1 MPNKENQTKNTEQI
15 QESQEEKLK
24 ERIVKSQENAEHKSQ
39 KLLPFLNE
47 KAEFHQSRIEAIDAK
62 TATRQVKIEK
72 NEAKI
77 QKLSAL
83 ADRLEDKNKILKATM
98 GNIPGIKQM
107 IERNEKKIR
116 KIREEKIPNRQ
127 NKIEKH
133 KDRISQLSK
142 KRDVISHKLNRV
154 IALNDTIKSFSIG
167 INKERREVFSD
178 ALDRFNKST
187 ADCLK
192 DKKNALEERKAV
204 LISTYSMEE
213 TSVLDKLKLQNE
225 LNDVNEQI
233 SVLDNKIH
241 KISQP
246 EKFYS
251 EQSNEVID
259 AAMNVTENKLNEIA
273 DKDEISMPDVA
284 EEVITEAKSLE
295 NKEKSEIY
303 QTSENYL
310 KNAEMAVEDD
320 YNMIDGIINNGS
332 KEELLDTQK
341 ELSETLSAMQEIVAT
356 KYMMPS
362 IKKDTAKEIPKV
374 EAQLAAVNAALEAF
388 ISPVEQKKAEHNEK
402 LMEKNNAEVIAE
414 AQKISDGM
422 SEQEKKDFLNQ
433 TEGIHM
439 EGISPVNAALNDILT
454 AELIGKTTEKEIIK
468 NNSDGITKINP
479 DFYNSIPKENRHIEI
494 MNTTQAEKVMNKL
507 ENAGIMFSAVNK
519 NDGKITVTVDNK
531 DKPAIKDMMRT
542 AFQEMEQESKATWRQ
557 LGDAYAEAYEERR
570 IPDNSNRK
578 PFTKTINYDYYKSLP
593 PSNRSISVE
602 TAEVGKK
609 IMEQLE
615 NRGIQYSAVERKNNS
630 IAITVSKA
638 DENAYKTIS
647 ETAKSER
654 AVQFVNPDFYKSV
667 PKKEQ
672 EKKQSAKAVYMSRD
686 SLKREAHRISSNK
699 NQQKPQTRK
708 QSLEQ

>member
-24 ERIVKSQENAEHKSQ
+24 ESIAKSQENAEHKSQ

-107 IERNEKKIR
+107 IERNEKKIQ
-116 KIREEKIPNRQ
+116 KICEEKIPNRQ

-167 INKERREVFSD
+167 INQERREVFSE

-192 DKKNALEERKAV
+192 DKKNALEERKSV

-225 LNDVNEQI
+225 LNDVNKQI

-295 NKEKSEIY
+295 NKEKSEIS

-374 EAQLAAVNAALEAF
+374 EAQLVAINAALEAF
-388 ISPVEQKKAEHNEK
+388 ISSVEQKNK
-402 LMEKNNAEVIAE
+402 
-414 AQKISDGM
+414 
-422 SEQEKKDFLNQ
+422 
-433 TEGIHM
+433 
-439 EGISPVNAALNDILT
+439 DILT

-519 NDGKITVTVDNK
+519 NNGKITVTVDNK

-542 AFQEMEQESKATWRQ
+542 AFQEMEQESKAAWRQ

-615 NRGIQYSAVERKNNS
+615 NKGIKYSAVERKNNS
-630 IAITVSKA
+630 VAITVSKA
-638 DENAYKTIS
+638 DENAYKSIS